1 MRRAL
6 GIGRTSS
13 TDRRANE
20 FERMSDAEL
29 VEALSRQA
37 NELGVKIN
45 LALVYIGQVCSDP
58 DHLPKAEI
66 EC

>member
-1 MRRAL
+1 MRRSL

-37 NELGVKIN
+37 NELGQSGSGLHRPGV
-45 LALVYIGQVCSDP
+45 LRS
-58 DHLPKAEI
+58 
-66 EC
+66 